1 VIGCRASISNIT
13 AGVHLAA
20 PRVAVLTTLKVVG
33 AVDATLSRR
42 TELTWGSLLLCI
54 STRVD
59 FTLLKTIHVL
69 DMVACI
75 AADTVLVA
83 VLLTKRVTRSVE
95 HRWVTFIARA
105 YILLAACLKGH
116 IIEIT
121 ARQTH
126 TDSFERV

>member
-1 VIGCRASISNIT
+1 M
-13 AGVHLAA
+13 
-20 PRVAVLTTLKVVG
+20 
-33 AVDATLSRR
+33 LSRR

-75 AADTVLVA
+75 AADTILVA

-95 HRWVTFIARA
+95 DRWDTFIARA
-105 YILLAACLKGH
+105 NIR
-116 IIEIT
+116 IT
-121 ARQTH
+121 T
-126 TDSFERV
+126 RVLRVPRSESLDI